1 MKNSLEI
8 VLVGTGFYVCG
19 KNKKEYGT
27 ILPAIFSFAKLNQI
41 NIKLTIAINKENSK
55 NHFLEKCEYLENL
68 LDIKYLLEY
77 KFIFCKGSPKIF
89 LKEYTITKNFVAGIV
104 SIPDDLHYEWS
115 EALLKAGIPLM
126 VVKPLTLKLNES
138 INLHK
143 LSKKM
148 SVPLFVEFHKRFD
161 RQIKYVRDS
170 FQNGL
175 IGEPLYSFT
184 EYTQKKEVPTENFKN
199 WVQRSNIFSYLGVHY
214 VDVMRYVTGAVP
226 KRVIASGQK
235 YFLSKEGI
243 NTYDSIQCNI
253 QWETSSKI
261 SFNQFII
268 SSWIESNKS
277 SSMSKQDFHLVGTKG
292 RLDCDQKDR
301 GLSIL
306 TDEEF
311 TEHVNPDFSKI
322 YSFRGSFIFEG
333 YGIDSITTFLGNVIN
348 QFKFKHDHRICDVKE
363 AIYSTAV
370 IEAAFLSLKNNS
382 IWTDIE
388 PLDIK

>member
-1 MKNSLEI
+1 MKKSLEI

-41 NIKLTIAINKENSK
+41 NIKLVVAINKENSK
-55 NHFLEKCEYLENL
+55 NHFLEKCESLENL
-68 LDIKYLLEY
+68 LDIKYLIEY

-89 LKEYTITKNFVAGIV
+89 LNEYTISKNFVAGIV

-115 EALLKAGIPLM
+115 EALLKAGIPIM

-138 INLHK
+138 INLYK
-143 LSKKM
+143 LSKKI

-170 FQNGL
+170 FRNGL

-184 EYTQKKEVPTENFKN
+184 EYTQRKRVPTENFKN

-253 QWETSSKI
+253 QWETNTKT

-306 TDEEF
+306 TDDEF
-311 TEHVNPDFSKI
+311 TEDVNPDFSKI
-322 YSFRGSFIFEG
+322 YSYKESFIFEG

-348 QFKFKHDHRICDVKE
+348 EFKFKNDHRICDVKE

>member
-1 MKNSLEI
+1 
-8 VLVGTGFYVCG
+8 
-19 KNKKEYGT
+19 
-27 ILPAIFSFAKLNQI
+27 
-41 NIKLTIAINKENSK
+41 
-55 NHFLEKCEYLENL
+55 
-68 LDIKYLLEY
+68 
-77 KFIFCKGSPKIF
+77 
-89 LKEYTITKNFVAGIV
+89 
-104 SIPDDLHYEWS
+104 
-115 EALLKAGIPLM
+115 
-126 VVKPLTLKLNES
+126 
-138 INLHK
+138 
-143 LSKKM
+143 
-148 SVPLFVEFHKRFD
+148 
-161 RQIKYVRDS
+161 
-170 FQNGL
+170 
-175 IGEPLYSFT
+175 
-184 EYTQKKEVPTENFKN
+184 
-199 WVQRSNIFSYLGVHY
+199 
-214 VDVMRYVTGAVP
+214 MRYVTGAVP

-253 QWETSSKI
+253 QWETNTKT

-306 TDEEF
+306 TDDEF
-311 TEHVNPDFSKI
+311 TEDVNPDFSKI
-322 YSFRGSFIFEG
+322 YSYKESFIFEG

-348 QFKFKHDHRICDVKE
+348 EFKFKNDHRICDVKE